1 MAAVVA
7 ESTPLPAR
15 PLRLGARISP
25 LIAYWFALP
34 SIVLLV
40 ATLLLPIVVMIA
52 LSFTDYEL
60 GALSLSFLGFDNYAA
75 LADDPTFWRSLKNTI
90 YYVALVVPGSVLLGL
105 LLAVLVNGLTYGRR
119 FYQIAFFLPV
129 TSTLIA
135 MALVWKYLLHSTIGP
150 LGHLLTAI
158 GLQPIEFFG
167 STTLIVPALSIIAV
181 WQLAGFNMVL
191 FTAGLA
197 AIPGDLYEAA
207 AVDGIDN
214 PVERFFTVTLP
225 MLGPTTMFVVIT
237 TTITAFKV
245 FDTVAVLTR
254 GGPQGASDVLLY
266 TTYLEGFQ
274 YLRIGA
280 ASAMTVAFLAII
292 LGLSLLQAKFI
303 ERKVHY

>member
-1 MAAVVA
+1 MAAVIA
-7 ESTPLPAR
+7 HSEPLLAR
-15 PLRLGARISP
+15 SERLGARISP
-25 LIAYWFALP
+25 IIAYWFALP
-34 SIVLLV
+34 SIILLV
-40 ATLLLPIVVMIA
+40 ATLLLPIAVMIA

-60 GALSLSFLGFDNYAA
+60 GALSLSFLGFENYAA
-75 LADDPTFWRSLKNTI
+75 LAEDPTFWRSLKNTI

-150 LGHLLTAI
+150 LGHLLAAI
-158 GLQPIEFFG
+158 GLEPIEFFG
-167 STTLIVPALSIIAV
+167 STTLIVPALAIIAV

-197 AIPGDLYEAA
+197 AIPEDLYEAA

-237 TTITAFKV
+237 TTISAFKV

-280 ASAMTVAFLAII
+280 ASAMTVVFLAII
-292 LGLSLLQAKFI
+292 LGLSLLQAKLI